1 MSEQSDASKETEK
14 PDDPMAVAIMALLND
29 GLKPTFRDVA
39 QFFAKE
45 RAKPKDGPDLW
56 RRYMNAAKQE
66 AIHLARGG
74 RVQIIRK
81 GQVADPNDFKGIVRL
96 RLPE

>member
-1 MSEQSDASKETEK
+1 MSDDSQAAEK
-14 PDDPMAVAIMALLND
+14 PDDPIAVAIMALLND

-39 QFFAKE
+39 QFVAKE

-56 RRYMNAAKQE
+56 RRYMNATKQE
-66 AIHLARGG
+66 AIHLARAG
-74 RVQIIRK
+74 RIQIIRK